1 MATQEISDGTYTASR
16 HPEKN
21 VVVIRGSLRLN
32 GTTEYAPVAALLEE
46 ALGAGPLTIDLREL
60 QFLNSSGITILM
72 RFAIKVREVSGSLL
86 LLGSK
91 KIPWQGKSLH
101 NLKRVFPA
109 IRIELE

>member
-16 HPEKN
+16 NPDNN
-21 VVVIRGSLRLN
+21 VVAIRGSLRLN
-32 GTTEYAPVAALLEE
+32 GTAEYAPISALLEE
-46 ALGAGPLTIDLREL
+46 ALAAGPITIDLREL

-86 LLGSK
+86 LLGSQ

-109 IRIELE
+109 IRIELQ